1 MAKISINSKILK
13 LINDKNETYKN
24 KYIFWMNGICDMP
37 INRHFFMT

>member
-24 KYIFWMNGICDMP
+24 KVYLLDEWYRYDM
-37 INRHFFMT
+37 TCQ